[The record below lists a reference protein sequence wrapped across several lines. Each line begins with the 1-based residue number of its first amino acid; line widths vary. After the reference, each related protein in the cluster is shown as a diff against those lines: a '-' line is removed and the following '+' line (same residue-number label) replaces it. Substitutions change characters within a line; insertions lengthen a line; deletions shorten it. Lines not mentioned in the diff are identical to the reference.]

1 MQDKIKAPYLE
12 TYLASVFFS
21 VTGHTNS
28 SHASTAPLQRT
39 INQYTWHEKT
49 KFNAFQKQRTHT
61 QIGIVNTSSV
71 YHPTKGSFKV
81 IPNTPAWN
89 RKVLISFQVIQEE
102 RKDSRR
108 FASRA
113 LMSHTV
119 QRGAHVGG
127 LSPSSSRGNLLLFLR
142 VSVPFMPFNSSGDLP
157 PGSRF
162 FLGSL

>member
-1 MQDKIKAPYLE
+1 MCRIKSRCRTWRL
-12 TYLASVFFS
+12 TLLLHFFS

-61 QIGIVNTSSV
+61 QIGIPAAYTIPQRDHS
-71 YHPTKGSFKV
+71 KSFQTRW
-81 IPNTPAWN
+81 PGTE
-89 RKVLISFQVIQEE
+89 RVLISFQVIQEE

-113 LMSHTV
+113 LTSHTV

-142 VSVPFMPFNSSGDLP
+142 VSVPFMPFNSAGDLP
-157 PGSRF
+157 PGSRSF
-162 FLGSL
+162 RGSL